1 MSGKFVWYEVMTS
14 DQKAGTEFY
23 KRVVGWT
30 AQDMPMPGMTY
41 TLLKVGE
48 AQVAGLMTMPQE
60 ATGAPPFWLGYISC
74 DDVDAAAKKA
84 VSLGGSIY
92 RQPDD
97 IPNVGRFAV
106 VADPQGA
113 AFALFK
119 AARADDSAPTG
130 DGPGYPGW
138 RELYAVDGKTAFDF
152 YGQMFGWEKGEGMD
166 MGAMGVYQIFNYDG
180 AQRGGMM
187 TKPPQ
192 MPRAAWLYYFNVD
205 AIDSAAQ
212 RVRDAGGVVMNGPM
226 EVPGGAW
233 IVQCADPQGAMFAL
247 VAPKR

>member
-1 MSGKFVWYEVMTS
+1 MASKFVWYEVMTS

-23 KRVVGWT
+23 TRVVGWN

-41 TLLKVGE
+41 TLLKVGD
-48 AQVAGLMTMPQE
+48 AQVAGLMKMPGE
-60 ATGAPPFWLGYISC
+60 AGAAPPFWLGYISC
-74 DDVDAAAKKA
+74 DDVDAAAQKV
-84 VSLGGSIY
+84 VSLGGAIY
-92 RQPDD
+92 RAPDD

-119 AARADDSAPTG
+119 AARADDSAPAA
-130 DGPGYPGW
+130 DAPGYPGW
-138 RELYAVDGKTAFDF
+138 RELYAVDGATAFDF
-152 YGQMFGWEKGEGMD
+152 YGAMFGWTKGHGMD
-166 MGAMGVYQIFNYDG
+166 MGAMGVYQIFEYDG

-187 TKPPQ
+187 TKPAE
-192 MPRAAWLYYFNVD
+192 MPRPAWLYYFNVD
-205 AIDSAAQ
+205 AIDAAAQ
-212 RVRDAGGVVMNGPM
+212 RVRDAGGNVMNGPM
-226 EVPGGAW
+226 EVPGGQW